1 MSLDSAR
8 QAFVAEV
15 SELLQSMEDALLALE
30 QDPKDPESLNAVF
43 RAMHTIKGT
52 AGVFGYEPI
61 VAFTHA
67 VEGLMERVRSG
78 QIALTPELIAALL
91 ECRDHTDCLVAA
103 CLSADLPESPLDP
116 QLIRAGE
123 SLLERLGQGGEGSQ
137 TGAVSPGPEAKHL
150 PVGRDLWMISL
161 RFTCDA
167 FRHGIDPLSFL
178 RYLASLGELV
188 HVAVRIDPGAGCSL
202 EFDPETCYLQFGIGF
217 RGDVDKP
224 LLANVFEFAD
234 QDCEIRI
241 LEPDTAHAKYLEL
254 LDTLPPEQVGCIG
267 ELLVR
272 IGALTQA
279 ELERALTI
287 QEAEGGGRKI
297 GEILVEQGSI
307 KAAVVEQ
314 AAQVQAAARNRV
326 QEEARFIRV
335 DAQRLGHL
343 IDLIGELVT
352 SSAAI
357 RVLAKRAGIEAL
369 DEVVD
374 GVDYLV
380 SEIRD
385 QALQLRMVPIG
396 DTFSR
401 FKRVVRDAAQE
412 LGKQIELVI
421 NGAETELDKTVV
433 EKMVDPLTHL
443 VRNAIDH
450 GIEPPE
456 VRLSKGKPAQGTIVL
471 NAYHDS
477 GHIVIEIADDGAG
490 LDAAK
495 IRAKAEALGLVR
507 PDESLTREEALR
519 LIFAPGLSTKEQATN
534 LSGRGVGMD
543 VVKRNIEALRGTIE
557 LESEPGQGTR
567 FTISLPLT
575 LAIIDGFMVGA
586 GGGQYVIPLAQVVEC
601 VELDLDQGSGEHG
614 YYINLRGEV
623 LPFIRLTELF
633 GAEPT
638 AAHRQRESLVVVRF
652 GHHKIGLVVDAL
664 HGELQ
669 AVIKPLGR
677 IFERLT
683 GIAGAT
689 ILGTG
694 EVALILDV
702 SELAALSQG
711 LHQYAVDP
719 ASIHG

>member
-1 MSLDSAR
+1 MNLDSAR
-8 QAFVAEV
+8 QAFAAEV
-15 SELLQSMEDALLALE
+15 AELLQSMEDALLALE
-30 QDPKDPESLNAVF
+30 QDPADPEALNAVF

-67 VEGLMERVRSG
+67 VEGLMEQVRAG
-78 QIALTPELIAALL
+78 EIKLTAELIAALL
-91 ECRDHTDCLVAA
+91 ECRDHTDRLVSA
-103 CLSADLPESPLDP
+103 CLAADS
-116 QLIRAGE
+116 
-123 SLLERLGQGGEGSQ
+123 
-137 TGAVSPGPEAKHL
+137 PEAELAPDLVGAGAGLLARLAQGRPSSASSPPVQSKHL
-150 PVGRDLWMISL
+150 PIGRDLWMISL

-188 HVAVRIDPGAGCSL
+188 HVTVRLDPEAGCTPG
-202 EFDPETCYLQFGIGF
+202 FDPETCYLQFGIGF

-224 LLANVFEFAD
+224 RLASVFEFAD

-241 LEPDTAHAKYLEL
+241 LEPDSAHAKYLEL
-254 LDTLPPEQVGCIG
+254 LDTLPAEQVGCIG

-279 ELERALTI
+279 ELERALAI
-287 QEAEGGGRKI
+287 QSAEGGQRRI
-297 GEILVEQGSI
+297 GEILVDQGSI
-307 KAAVVEQ
+307 KPAVVEQ
-314 AAQVQAAARNRV
+314 AARVQAAARNRV

-357 RVLAKRAGIEAL
+357 RVMAKRAGIEAL

-443 VRNAIDH
+443 IRNAIDH
-450 GIEPPE
+450 GIEPPH
-456 VRLSKGKPAQGTIVL
+456 VRIAQGKPSQGTIAL
-471 NAYHDS
+471 TAYHDS

-490 LDAAK
+490 LNTAK

-507 PDESLTREEALR
+507 PDETLAREEILN
-519 LIFAPGLSTKEQATN
+519 LIFVPGLSTKEQATN

-557 LESEPGQGTR
+557 LASEPGQGTR
-567 FTISLPLT
+567 FTIALPLT

-586 GGGQYVIPLAQVVEC
+586 GDGQYVIPLAQVVEC
-601 VELDLDQGSGEHG
+601 VELQPEQGSGRHG
-614 YYINLRGEV
+614 HYVNLRGEV
-623 LPFIRLTELF
+623 MPFIRLIELF
-633 GAEPT
+633 GPG
-638 AAHRQRESLVVVRF
+638 RSLSSQRRESLVVVRF
-652 GHHKIGLVVDAL
+652 GHHKIALVVDAL
-664 HGELQ
+664 YGELQ
-669 AVIKPLGR
+669 AVIKPLGKV
-677 IFERLT
+677 FEQLK

-694 EVALILDV
+694 EIALILDV
-702 SELAALSQG
+702 AELAAIATEQPLMTRG
-711 LHQYAVDP
+711 VGAAV
-719 ASIHG
+719 